1 MDLYL
6 VAVILQPTKK
16 QKDEEGAVPTLVV
29 QPTGVMAKDE
39 NQAAMKA
46 HRLVPE
52 EHAGKD
58 DRLEVR
64 VLSFRN
70 AGVLAGARA

>member
-1 MDLYL
+1 MELYL

-16 QKDEEGAVPTLVV
+16 QKDEDGAVATIVV

-39 NQAAMKA
+39 AQAAMKA

-52 EHAGKD
+52 EHSGKD

-64 VLSFRN
+64 VLPFRSV
-70 AGVLAGARA
+70 GLLSSRS

>member
-1 MDLYL
+1 MDPFII
-6 VAVILQPTKK
+6 VVILQPTKK
-16 QKDEEGAVPTLVV
+16 QKDEDGAVPVIVV
-29 QPTGVMAKDE
+29 PMQAVMAKDE

-58 DRLEVR
+58 DRLEVK
-64 VLSFRN
+64 VLPFRS
-70 AGVLAGARA
+70 AGR